1 MPIPTRCGI
10 IWHMSSEQTAE
21 EIPRLIG
28 EAEFLSSANTSAG
41 SMVKSLSNGAIFFV
55 MLDGEKWYP
64 SFFSDSSLEKRQL
77 AAVTKLLDGLPTG
90 SKWQFFV
97 TGKGSL
103 GGLTP
108 IEALRLR
115 KFQRVKDAARGFA
128 ER

>member
-10 IWHMSSEQTAE
+10 IWRMSSEQTAE
-21 EIPRLIG
+21 ALPRLVG
-28 EAEFLSSANTSAG
+28 EAEFLNSGNTSAG
-41 SMVKSLSNGAIFFV
+41 SIAKALADGAIFLV
-55 MLDGEKWYP
+55 MLHGEKWYP
-64 SFFSDSSLEKRQL
+64 SFFSDSSLEQRQL
-77 AAVTKLLDGLPTG
+77 AAVTKLLDGLPAG

-108 IEALRLR
+108 VEALRLQ